1 MLFTVLTILVSLLMI
16 GVVLIQNPK
25 GGGINSSVASA
36 NQLGGVKRSTEGIEK
51 ITWVLAIVIVL
62 VSLAS
67 SWSTKKA
74 PTVQQETSQPSIL
87 EQ

>member
-1 MLFTVLTILVSLLMI
+1 MI

-51 ITWVLAIVIVL
+51 ITWVLAIIIVF
-62 VSLAS
+62 VSLLS
-67 SWSTKKA
+67 SWSTEKVT
-74 PTVQQETSQPSIL
+74 TVEQDTTQKSIL
-87 EQ
+87 EE